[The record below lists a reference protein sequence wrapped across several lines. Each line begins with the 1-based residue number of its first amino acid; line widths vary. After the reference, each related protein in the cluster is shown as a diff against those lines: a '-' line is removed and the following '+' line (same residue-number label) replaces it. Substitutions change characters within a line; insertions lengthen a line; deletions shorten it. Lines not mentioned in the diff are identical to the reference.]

1 MKGQIHLIEAD
12 LAGCETF
19 HQDHGDWFYIEV
31 MRMEWCFTN
40 YLAKVDRFRELHGE

>member
-12 LAGCETF
+12 LAGCESF

-31 MRMEWCFTN
+31 MRMELRFTI
-40 YLAKVDRFRELHGE
+40 YLTKMALFEDEYGS

>member
-1 MKGQIHLIEAD
+1 MKGRMHLIEAD

-31 MRMEWCFTN
+31 MRMEWHFTD
-40 YLAKVDRFRELHGE
+40 YLAKVARFEDEYGS